1 MVSPRVSRQ
10 YLLSHPA
17 YGPEP
22 LVNGVSSG
30 VSVAM
35 QQEKF
40 PVNEEARF
48 DRSPYYKNKKPWD
61 N

>member
-1 MVSPRVSRQ
+1 MYRQ

-17 YGPEP
+17 FGADP

-40 PVNEEARF
+40 PVNEDARF